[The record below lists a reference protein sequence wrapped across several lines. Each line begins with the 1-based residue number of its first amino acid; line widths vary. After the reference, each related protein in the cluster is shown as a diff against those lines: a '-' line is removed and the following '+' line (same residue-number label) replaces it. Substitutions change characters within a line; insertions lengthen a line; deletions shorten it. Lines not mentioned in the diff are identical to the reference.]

1 MRSVTHLLFSS
12 GSVLTISYI
21 GALMELDT
29 SGILSQITKYSG
41 VSAGAIIATCLA
53 IGYTLQELKDIVMK
67 MDFASVQDIGE
78 DSPIHLLEL
87 YGFDSGEKLLRFIR
101 ALVKVKGYSDT
112 TTFMDLSSAGCPQLV
127 MWATELES
135 GTLRRFSAADTP
147 SYTICGAL
155 RASVSIP
162 ILFAPILAEDT
173 GHLLIDG
180 GVLNHYPIAYLADD
194 EREGVLGFYA
204 RNITTYDSPT
214 DIVDYLKAFIGLILR
229 SKNDDTPDIFR
240 EKTILIETE
249 PVTSAASFSL
259 STEYKIALIEKGA
272 IAAKKWLAEREL

>member
-1 MRSVTHLLFSS
+1 
-12 GSVLTISYI
+12 
-21 GALMELDT
+21 MELDT